1 MGENHFSTLPVV
13 IYGIVLMMAGIAYYV
28 LVKVLVNQNIH
39 NVKLAKT
46 VGEDKKGKLSVI
58 IYFVAILLSF
68 VHSYIGCSLY
78 ILVATIWLIPDKR
91 IEKEIVKKEE

>member
-1 MGENHFSTLPVV
+1 
-13 IYGIVLMMAGIAYYV
+13 MMAGIAYYV

-39 NVKLAKT
+39 HVKLAKA

-58 IYFVAILLSF
+58 IYFVAILFSF
-68 VHSYIGCSLY
+68 LYSYIGCCLY

-91 IEKEIVKKEE
+91 IEKEIIKKG